1 MQISVP
7 DLLSQFKT
15 GGTPS
20 DSSLGTLAVAG
31 INRGLQKR
39 EQADKLLE
47 YRWKPEAYINEK
59 LGWSPWG
66 GAAYNAD
73 GQQEIIDAYILALR
87 RQHEK
92 SAYEN
97 GFITE
102 EELEY
107 WTPGEPIQNIIR
119 VEAGHTVG
127 KTKLASGLVNHFFDC
142 FTPSILYTFA
152 PTWLQVHDLL
162 WKEIKTDR
170 RGKGLPG
177 RILDLRLE
185 VADDHFAIG
194 RATNDAGGR
203 GTERAQGQHGKYL
216 MFVLDEAEGVADF
229 VYSAVDSMASG
240 GIVIVLLL
248 ANPRTRTSKFH
259 KIKSRS
265 SCKSFRLSCVNH
277 PNVRE
282 GRELVPNAVKRD
294 YVETML
300 EDHCEE
306 VAEHN
311 DDEHTFELPW
321 RPGKIYRPDT
331 EYMFRVLGVPP
342 KNSTIDTLIS
352 TGRYEAA
359 LKREIADMDPT
370 IARMGVDV
378 ARFGNDFG
386 TLYLRYR
393 GEIRRLARFM
403 KQDYKVYAGTIKE
416 HALKLVQAG
425 VSSLHIRVDGGGGFG
440 GGVIDILKSDLG
452 LIEAFERKDF
462 QLFEVHNN
470 GKARNEKKYADLV
483 TEMYAETAETLKG
496 VRVVSPPNELE
507 EDLCDRKYDWVNKN
521 GAEVKCLE
529 PKKMFRKRNHRS
541 PDDGDGFVLCAAPD
555 FLFTSITDPALTG
568 ALRGARVYGR

>member
-1 MQISVP
+1 MRIQVP

-15 GGTPS
+15 GGTLS
-20 DSSLGTLAVAG
+20 DSSLGALAAAG
-31 INRGLQKR
+31 INKGLKNK
-39 EQADKLLE
+39 EQSDKLLE
-47 YRWKPEAYINEK
+47 YRWKPEAYIKDK
-59 LGWSPWG
+59 LGWFPWSG
-66 GAAYNAD
+66 SDYDAD

-87 RQHEK
+87 QQHEK
-92 SAYEN
+92 SAFEN
-97 GFITE
+97 GLITE
-102 EELEY
+102 EELTY
-107 WTPGEPIQNIIR
+107 WKPGETIQNIIR

-229 VYSAVDSMASG
+229 VYGAVDSMASG
-240 GIVIVLLL
+240 GIVVVLLL

-259 KIKSRS
+259 KIKSRA
-265 SCKSFRLSCVNH
+265 SCRSFRLSCVNH

-282 GRELVPNAVKRD
+282 GKELVPSAVKRD

-300 EDHCEE
+300 EEHCEE
-306 VAEHN
+306 VDSHN

-321 RPGKIYRPDT
+321 RPGMIYRPDP
-331 EYMFRVLGVPP
+331 EYMFRVLGIPP

-359 LKREIADMDPT
+359 LAREIADADPT
-370 IARMGVDV
+370 QARMGVDV

-386 TLYLRYR
+386 TLYLRHR
-393 GEIRRLARFM
+393 GEIRRLARFA

-416 HALKLVQAG
+416 HALGLVQAG

-440 GGVIDILKSDLG
+440 GGVIDILKSDLE
-452 LIEAFERKDF
+452 LIAAFERKDF
-462 QLFEVHNN
+462 RLFEVHNN
-470 GKARNEKKYADLV
+470 GTAHNEKKYADLV
-483 TEMYAETAETLKG
+483 TEMYAEAGETLKG
-496 VRVVSPPNELE
+496 VSLSGPPNELE
-507 EDLCDRKYDWVNKN
+507 EDLCDRKYDWANKS
-521 GAEVKCLE
+521 GVEVKRLE
-529 PKKMFRKRNHRS
+529 SKKEFRKRNHRS
-541 PDDGDGFVLCAAPD
+541 PDDGDGFILCAAPD
-555 FLFTSITDPALTG
+555 FLFTKSCDAGIAA
-568 ALRGARVYGR
+568 ALRGARIYGR